1 MAGLGSYKDC
11 TIGERSMKTKHPKF
25 PKTRTCLI
33 SDMLTYASTMNGLV
47 KDARKAAIIN
57 EALTGI
63 AQLSKIPNMRW
74 GERRWALKALD
85 AIEKIGIMDRLELLT
100 HLSPQAKEE
109 IAEARSI
116 SSFNQMG
123 KVATSMGL
131 QVHKVNGRVIVIR
144 KSMTEKSEVECNAD
158 KV

>member
-1 MAGLGSYKDC
+1 
-11 TIGERSMKTKHPKF
+11 MKIIKLKF
-25 PKTRTCLI
+25 PKTRTCTVAE
-33 SDMLTYASTMNGLV
+33 MLQYASSMNGHV
-47 KDARKAAIIN
+47 TEARKSAIVA
-57 EALTGI
+57 EALTNI

-74 GERRWALKALD
+74 GERRWALKALK
-85 AIEKIGIMDRLELLT
+85 AIEQIGIMDRLELLT
-100 HLSPQAKEE
+100 HLTPKAKEE

-131 QVHKVNGRVIVIR
+131 QVHKINGRVIVIR
-144 KSMTEKSEVECNAD
+144 KSMTEKSDVECNAD